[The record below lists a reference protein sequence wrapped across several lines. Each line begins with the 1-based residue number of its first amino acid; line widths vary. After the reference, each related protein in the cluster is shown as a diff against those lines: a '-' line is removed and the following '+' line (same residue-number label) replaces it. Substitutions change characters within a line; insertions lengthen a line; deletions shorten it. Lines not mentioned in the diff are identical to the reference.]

1 MQLLTKFFSS
11 NWSRNWRES
20 ITNLIC
26 TKSKK
31 SHDFFRTFTFRKA
44 GHTRVECYQL
54 LFWHL
59 TFVQFRERKWLKERN
74 YQKTLQR
81 FLNGS
86 QPSAT
91 LDRNKANECLEHLRK
106 CSAYLRYPE
115 KYSKYFEWIS
125 ALFRRAA
132 DFLANLWNNGSSL
145 GILMKLQW
153 NDFICPP
160 GKGGT
165 WVNFCWV
172 CAAGLSEPANFYELT
187 HFLDWMKNTLLF
199 ICSTNI
205 LVRLLTGIMK
215 NCLTPKNPKICDPIL
230 VTLLKM
236 RPNYS
241 QSSRKNATPSNGT
254 SPLDLLNSASRILQC
269 WSYYVKFNSERHQQD
284 TKRTQNRAGL

>member
-31 SHDFFRTFTFRKA
+31 SHDFFCTFTFRKA
-44 GHTRVECYQL
+44 SHTRVECYQL

-91 LDRNKANECLEHLRK
+91 LDRNKTNECLEHLRK

-115 KYSKYFEWIS
+115 KSSKYFEWIS
-125 ALFRRAA
+125 ALFRRAT

-145 GILMKLQW
+145 RILMKLQW

-160 GKGGT
+160 GRGVLGLI
-165 WVNFCWV
+165 F
-172 CAAGLSEPANFYELT
+172 AGYVPLA
-187 HFLDWMKNTLLF
+187 
-199 ICSTNI
+199 
-205 LVRLLTGIMK
+205 
-215 NCLTPKNPKICDPIL
+215 
-230 VTLLKM
+230 
-236 RPNYS
+236 S
-241 QSSRKNATPSNGT
+241 QSPYPIIVYSVANYRPHLSHFWANK
-254 SPLDLLNSASRILQC
+254 
-269 WSYYVKFNSERHQQD
+269 
-284 TKRTQNRAGL
+284 